1 MSGVGEFLHVII
13 QIVYSTFSL
22 LTGKDNADRKSVV

>member
-22 LTGKDNADRKSVV
+22 LTGKDNAYQ